1 MKKQLLK
8 SLVVFLF
15 TLFTLILAAPVL
27 AATPGDLN
35 SDGRID
41 VNDVVLAMRHVLNL
55 EILSEGQSFL
65 ADINSD
71 NRVDVQ
77 DVSQL
82 MQKSLGLLK
91 EFAKAPRPETGL
103 VDDFVVGEGLSPGVK
118 MIALTLTVNNP
129 AEYLV
134 LVGSEM
140 LYYNEDL
147 KGFLGEVP
155 EGSALAENVTVY
167 KK

>member
-15 TLFTLILAAPVL
+15 VFVMLILAAPVF
-27 AATPGDLN
+27 AASPGDLN
-35 SDGRID
+35 NDGRID
-41 VNDVVLAMRHVLNL
+41 VNDVVLAMRHVLHL

-91 EFAKAPRPETGL
+91 EFVSAPRPETGL
-103 VDDFVVGEGLSPGVK
+103 VDEFVVGEGLSPGVK
-118 MIALTLTVNNP
+118 MIALTLTVENP

-134 LVGSEM
+134 FVGLET
-140 LYYNEDL
+140 LYYSQEL
-147 KGFLGEVP
+147 KGFLGEVS
-155 EGSALAENVTVY
+155 EETALAENVTVY